1 VCTPGR
7 LTGEL
12 CKSNMCIKDRFYPDL
27 YALDIPDP
35 SNADFA
41 AASAG
46 NALPARAAPRNGKG
60 TVLRN

>member
-1 VCTPGR
+1 
-7 LTGEL
+7 
-12 CKSNMCIKDRFYPDL
+12 MCIKDSFYPDL

-46 NALPARAAPRNGKG
+46 NAPLARAAPRNGKG